1 MRYTEMLELYKGYGE
16 IAKGL
21 RDVLEPMAG
30 YQSTLAS
37 DMSAWT
43 AASSVSKLFD
53 NQLQS
58 VIQSYSGGKI
68 EAFMSQIDKAQ
79 DFYNPT
85 AAEAIKSA
93 MSGYSGIAEQIQQ
106 INQFNGYKN
115 IAEALNS
122 YGPVKDVIDSIY
134 SSLDL
139 DDEEENIADL
149 ETDFADEQ
157 ELQSALEEE
166 FTDEN
171 KFAERIKNWAKE
183 KIKKYQI
190 YKIKIVISFLLNVF
204 IYPYLGEYVGKPV
217 MTKVV
222 SIVKEA
228 PEKGAEMICRLKDGV
243 QAIIMENTNY
253 YYKVKFTDENGVE
266 REGYVA
272 KKNLKVIEEEMEQSE
287 DDDMEEE

>member
-1 MRYTEMLELYKGYGE
+1 MRYSEMLEQYKGYGE
-16 IAKGL
+16 IVKGL
-21 RDVLEPMAG
+21 RDALEPMAG

-37 DMSAWT
+37 NMSAWT
-43 AASSVSKLFD
+43 AATSVSNLFD
-53 NQLQS
+53 NQLKS

-68 EAFMSQIDKAQ
+68 ESFMSQIDKAH

-93 MSGYSGIAEQIQQ
+93 MSGYSGIAEQI
-106 INQFNGYKN
+106 NQFNGYKN

-122 YGPVKDVIDSIY
+122 YSSVKDVIDSVY
-134 SSLDL
+134 SSLDF
-139 DDEEENIADL
+139 DDEEENIEEL

-157 ELQSALEEE
+157 ELQDALEEE

-171 KFAERIKNWAKE
+171 KFAKRIKSWAKE
-183 KIKKYQI
+183 KLKKYNI
-190 YKIKIVISFLLNVF
+190 YKFIGLFIINVF
-204 IYPYLGEYVGKPV
+204 ILPYLEENVGKPV

-228 PEKGAEMICRLKDGV
+228 PEKGAEIIYRLKDGV

-272 KKNLKVIEEEMEQSE
+272 KKNLKVIKEKMEQSE
-287 DDDMEEE
+287 DNDMEDE

>member
-1 MRYTEMLELYKGYGE
+1 MRYSEMLEQYKGYGE
-16 IAKGL
+16 IVKGL
-21 RDVLEPMAG
+21 RDALEPMAG

-37 DMSAWT
+37 NMSAWT

-68 EAFMSQIDKAQ
+68 ETFMSQIDKMH

-85 AAEAIKSA
+85 AAEAIRSA
-93 MSGYSGIAEQIQQ
+93 MS
-106 INQFNGYKN
+106 GYKN
-115 IAEALNS
+115 IAEVLNS
-122 YGPVKDVIDSIY
+122 YSSVKDVIDSVY
-134 SSLDL
+134 SSLDF
-139 DDEEENIADL
+139 DDEEENIAEL

-157 ELQSALEEE
+157 ELQDALEEE

-171 KFAERIKNWAKE
+171 KFAKRIKSWAKE
-183 KIKKYQI
+183 KLKKYNI
-190 YKIKIVISFLLNVF
+190 YKFIGLFIINVF
-204 IYPYLGEYVGKPV
+204 ILPYLEENVGKPV

-228 PEKGAEMICRLKDGV
+228 PEKGAEIIYRLKDGV

-272 KKNLKVIEEEMEQSE
+272 KKNLKVIEEEMGKSE
-287 DDDMEEE
+287 DNGMEEE

>member
-1 MRYTEMLELYKGYGE
+1 MRYSEMLEQYKGYGE
-16 IAKGL
+16 IVKGL
-21 RDVLEPMAG
+21 RDALEPMAG

-37 DMSAWT
+37 NMSAWT

-68 EAFMSQIDKAQ
+68 EAFMSQIDKMH

-85 AAEAIKSA
+85 AAEAIRSA
-93 MSGYSGIAEQIQQ
+93 MSGYSSIAEQIRQ

-122 YGPVKDVIDSIY
+122 YSSVKDVIDSVY
-134 SSLDL
+134 SSLDF
-139 DDEEENIADL
+139 DDEEENIAEL
-149 ETDFADEQ
+149 ETDFANEQ
-157 ELQSALEEE
+157 ELQDALEEE

-171 KFAERIKNWAKE
+171 KFAKRIKSWAKE
-183 KIKKYQI
+183 KLKKYNI
-190 YKIKIVISFLLNVF
+190 YKFIGLFIINVF
-204 IYPYLGEYVGKPV
+204 ILPYLEENVGKPV

-228 PEKGAEMICRLKDGV
+228 PEKGAEIIYRLKDGV
-243 QAIIMENTNY
+243 QTIIMENTNY
-253 YYKVKFTDENGVE
+253 YYKVKFTDENGME

-272 KKNLKVIEEEMEQSE
+272 KKNLKVIEEEMEKSE
-287 DDDMEEE
+287 DNGMEEE

>member
-1 MRYTEMLELYKGYGE
+1 MRYSEMLEQYKGYGE
-16 IAKGL
+16 ITKGL

-37 DMSAWT
+37 NMSAWT

-53 NQLQS
+53 NQLKS

-68 EAFMSQIDKAQ
+68 ESFMSQIDKAH

-93 MSGYSGIAEQIQQ
+93 MSGYSGIAEQI
-106 INQFNGYKN
+106 NQFNGYKN
-115 IAEALNS
+115 IAEVLNS
-122 YGPVKDVIDSIY
+122 YSSVKDVIDSVY

-139 DDEEENIADL
+139 DDEEENIAEL

-157 ELQSALEEE
+157 ELQDALEEE

-171 KFAERIKNWAKE
+171 KFAKRIKNWANE
-183 KIKKYQI
+183 KIKKYNI
-190 YKIKIVISFLLNVF
+190 YKLIGLFIINVF
-204 IYPYLGEYVGKPV
+204 ILPYLEENVGKPV
-217 MTKVV
+217 MTKVE

-228 PEKGAEMICRLKDGV
+228 PEKGAEIIYRLKDGV

-287 DDDMEEE
+287 DNDMEEE

>member
-1 MRYTEMLELYKGYGE
+1 MRYSEMLEQYKGYGE
-16 IAKGL
+16 IVKGL
-21 RDVLEPMAG
+21 RDALEPMAG

-37 DMSAWT
+37 NMSAWT

-53 NQLQS
+53 NQLKS

-68 EAFMSQIDKAQ
+68 ESFMSQIDKAH

-93 MSGYSGIAEQIQQ
+93 MSGYSGIAEQI
-106 INQFNGYKN
+106 NQFNGYKN

-122 YGPVKDVIDSIY
+122 YSSVKDVIDSVY

-139 DDEEENIADL
+139 DDEEENMAEL

-157 ELQSALEEE
+157 ELQDALEEE

-171 KFAERIKNWAKE
+171 KFAKRIKNWAKE

-190 YKIKIVISFLLNVF
+190 YKIVLSILLNVF

-228 PEKGAEMICRLKDGV
+228 PEKGAEIIYRLKDGV

-287 DDDMEEE
+287 DNDMEEE

>member
-1 MRYTEMLELYKGYGE
+1 MRYTEMLEQYKGYGE

-21 RDVLEPMAG
+21 RDALEPMAG
-30 YQSTLAS
+30 YHSTLAS

-58 VIQSYSGGKI
+58 VIQSYSSGKI
-68 EAFMSQIDKAQ
+68 ESFMSQIDKMH

-93 MSGYSGIAEQIQQ
+93 MSGY
-106 INQFNGYKN
+106 NN

-122 YGPVKDVIDSIY
+122 YSSVKDVIDSVY

-139 DDEEENIADL
+139 DDEEENIAEL

-157 ELQSALEEE
+157 ELQDALEEE

-171 KFAERIKNWAKE
+171 KFAKRIKSWAKE
-183 KIKKYQI
+183 KVKKYNI
-190 YKIKIVISFLLNVF
+190 YKLIGLFIINVF
-204 IYPYLGEYVGKPV
+204 ILPYLEENVGKPV
-217 MTKVV
+217 MTKVE

-228 PEKGAEMICRLKDGV
+228 PEKGAEIIYRLKDGV

-272 KKNLKVIEEEMEQSE
+272 KKNLKVIEEKMEKSE
-287 DDDMEEE
+287 DNDMEEE

>member
-1 MRYTEMLELYKGYGE
+1 MRYTEMLEQYKGYGE
-16 IAKGL
+16 IVKGL
-21 RDVLEPMAG
+21 RDALEPMAG

-43 AASSVSKLFD
+43 AASSVSRLFD

-68 EAFMSQIDKAQ
+68 EAFMSQIDKMH

-85 AAEAIKSA
+85 AAEAIKDA
-93 MSGYSGIAEQIQQ
+93 MSGYSGIAEQIKQIKQ
-106 INQFNGYKN
+106 INQFNGYNN

-122 YGPVKDVIDSIY
+122 YSSVKDVIDSVY
-134 SSLDL
+134 SSLDF
-139 DDEEENIADL
+139 DDEEENIAEL

-157 ELQSALEEE
+157 ELQDALEEE

-171 KFAERIKNWAKE
+171 KFAKRIKSWAKE
-183 KIKKYQI
+183 KLKKYNI
-190 YKIKIVISFLLNVF
+190 YKLIGLFIINVF
-204 IYPYLGEYVGKPV
+204 ILPYLEENVGKPV

-228 PEKGAEMICRLKDGV
+228 PEKGAEIIYRLKDGV
-243 QAIIMENTNY
+243 QAVIMENTNY

-272 KKNLKVIEEEMEQSE
+272 KKNLKVIEEEMEQK
-287 DDDMEEE
+287 

>member
-1 MRYTEMLELYKGYGE
+1 MRYTEMLEQYKGYGE

-21 RDVLEPMAG
+21 RDALEPMAG

-68 EAFMSQIDKAQ
+68 EAFMSQIDKMH

-85 AAEAIKSA
+85 AAEAIMSA
-93 MSGYSGIAEQIQQ
+93 MSGYSGIAEQIRQ

-122 YGPVKDVIDSIY
+122 YSSVKDVIDSVY
-134 SSLDL
+134 SSLDF
-139 DDEEENIADL
+139 DDEEENIAEL

-157 ELQSALEEE
+157 ELQDALEEE

-171 KFAERIKNWAKE
+171 KFAKRIKNWAEE

-190 YKIKIVISFLLNVF
+190 YKIVVSILLNVF
-204 IYPYLGEYVGKPV
+204 VYPYLGEYVGKPV

-228 PEKGAEMICRLKDGV
+228 PEKGAEIIYRLKDGV
-243 QAIIMENTNY
+243 QAVIMEDTNY

-272 KKNLKVIEEEMEQSE
+272 KKNLKVIEQEMEQCE
-287 DDDMEEE
+287 DNDMEDE

>member
-1 MRYTEMLELYKGYGE
+1 MRYSEMLEQYKGYGE
-16 IAKGL
+16 IVKGL
-21 RDVLEPMAG
+21 RDALKPMAG

-37 DMSAWT
+37 NMSAWT
-43 AASSVSKLFD
+43 AASSVSNLFD
-53 NQLQS
+53 NQLKS
-58 VIQSYSGGKI
+58 VIQSYSSGKI
-68 EAFMSQIDKAQ
+68 EDFMSQIDKMH

-93 MSGYSGIAEQIQQ
+93 MSGY
-106 INQFNGYKN
+106 NN

-122 YGPVKDVIDSIY
+122 YSSVKDVIDSVY
-134 SSLDL
+134 SSLDF
-139 DDEEENIADL
+139 DDEEENIAEL

-157 ELQSALEEE
+157 ELQDALEEE

-171 KFAERIKNWAKE
+171 KFAKRIKSWAKE
-183 KIKKYQI
+183 KLKKYNI
-190 YKIKIVISFLLNVF
+190 YKFIGLFIINVF
-204 IYPYLGEYVGKPV
+204 ILPYLEENVGKPV

-228 PEKGAEMICRLKDGV
+228 PEKGAEIIYRLKDGV

-272 KKNLKVIEEEMEQSE
+272 KKNLRVIEEEMEKSE
-287 DDDMEEE
+287 DNDIEEE

>member
-1 MRYTEMLELYKGYGE
+1 MRYSEMLEQYKGYGE
-16 IAKGL
+16 IVKGL
-21 RDVLEPMAG
+21 RDALEPMAG
-30 YQSTLAS
+30 YQNTLAS
-37 DMSAWT
+37 NMSAWT
-43 AASSVSKLFD
+43 AASCVSKLFD

-68 EAFMSQIDKAQ
+68 ETFMSQIDKMH

-93 MSGYSGIAEQIQQ
+93 MSGYSGIAEQI
-106 INQFNGYKN
+106 NQFNGYKN
-115 IAEALNS
+115 IAEVLNS
-122 YGPVKDVIDSIY
+122 YSSVKDVIDSVY
-134 SSLDL
+134 SSLDF
-139 DDEEENIADL
+139 DDKEENIAEL

-157 ELQSALEEE
+157 ELQDALEEE

-171 KFAERIKNWAKE
+171 KFAKRIKSWAEE
-183 KIKKYQI
+183 KIKKYNI
-190 YKIKIVISFLLNVF
+190 YKLIGLFIINVF
-204 IYPYLGEYVGKPV
+204 ILPYLEENVGKPV

-228 PEKGAEMICRLKDGV
+228 PKKGAEIIYRLKDGV

-272 KKNLKVIEEEMEQSE
+272 KKNLKVIEEEMGQSE
-287 DDDMEEE
+287 DNDMEEE

>member
-1 MRYTEMLELYKGYGE
+1 MRYSEMLEQYKGYGE
-16 IAKGL
+16 IVKGL
-21 RDVLEPMAG
+21 RDALEPMAG

-37 DMSAWT
+37 NMSAWT

-53 NQLQS
+53 NQLKS
-58 VIQSYSGGKI
+58 VIQGYSGGKI
-68 EAFMSQIDKAQ
+68 EAFMSQIDKMH

-93 MSGYSGIAEQIQQ
+93 MSGY
-106 INQFNGYKN
+106 NN

-122 YGPVKDVIDSIY
+122 YSSVKDVIDSVY
-134 SSLDL
+134 SSLDF
-139 DDEEENIADL
+139 DDEEENIAEL

-157 ELQSALEEE
+157 ELQDALEEE

-171 KFAERIKNWAKE
+171 KFAKRIKNWAKE
-183 KIKKYQI
+183 KIKKYNI
-190 YKIKIVISFLLNVF
+190 YKLIGWFIINVF
-204 IYPYLGEYVGKPV
+204 ILPYLEENVGKPAL
-217 MTKVV
+217 TKVV

-228 PEKGAEMICRLKDGV
+228 PEKGAETIYRLKDGV

-287 DDDMEEE
+287 DNDMEEE

>member
-1 MRYTEMLELYKGYGE
+1 MRYTEMLEQYKGYGE

-21 RDVLEPMAG
+21 RDALEPMAG

-53 NQLQS
+53 NQLKS
-58 VIQSYSGGKI
+58 VIQGYSGGKI
-68 EAFMSQIDKAQ
+68 EAFMSQIDKMH

-93 MSGYSGIAEQIQQ
+93 MSGYSGIAKQID
-106 INQFNGYKN
+106 QFNGYKN

-122 YGPVKDVIDSIY
+122 YRPVKDVIDSVY

-139 DDEEENIADL
+139 DDEEENVAEL

-157 ELQSALEEE
+157 ELQDALEEE

-171 KFAERIKNWAKE
+171 KFAKRIKSWAKE

-190 YKIKIVISFLLNVF
+190 YKIVLSILLNVF

-228 PEKGAEMICRLKDGV
+228 PEKGAEIIYRLKDGV

-272 KKNLKVIEEEMEQSE
+272 KKNLKVIEEEMGQSE
-287 DDDMEEE
+287 DNDMEGE